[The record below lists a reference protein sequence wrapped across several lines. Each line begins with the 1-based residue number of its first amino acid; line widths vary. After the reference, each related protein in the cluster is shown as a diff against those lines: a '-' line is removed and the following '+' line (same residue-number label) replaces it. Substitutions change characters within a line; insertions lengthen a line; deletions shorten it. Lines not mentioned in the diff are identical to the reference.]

1 MDNLVK
7 ERLERMAVLARKIYT
22 VNCWD
27 CDPVE
32 VAELNRLAQLISKDT
47 GWSKE
52 TIAFKIADM
61 LKGENLKQSNWPLGV
76 D

>member
-1 MDNLVK
+1 
-7 ERLERMAVLARKIYT
+7 MAVLARKIYT

-47 GWSKE
+47 GWSQE